1 MKLGRERFGLELS
14 QGELVRL
21 ESEGTFEVAC
31 DEGRVWLTEESSE
44 RDVWLIAGQCA
55 RLSGQGLALI
65 EAVRRAR
72 IRIGAPALLA

>member
-1 MKLGRERFGLELS
+1 VKLDRERFGLELA

-31 DEGRVWLTEESSE
+31 DEGRVWLTEESNA
-44 RDVWLIAGQCA
+44 RDVWLTPGQCA
-55 RLSGQGLALI
+55 RVSGRGLALV

-72 IRIGAPALLA
+72 IRIGAPALLV